1 MAGGSGCTTSRRS
14 TARRS
19 STSSRSST
27 RASASRLLSRLL
39 AGSDRLVARGSCGDG
54 PLRDLHAHVRG
65 RLARG
70 LDVAAGCLGAHLLEL
85 GFVARRELRRAVDAR
100 LARRNGLLP
109 ANRAAWRRRGGARG
123 AGGGGRGAR
132 GGGTRTA
139 RAARLLAAAS
149 AAGDHEKGREEY
161 GELQIGTSPQVAV
174 LPGF

>member
-1 MAGGSGCTTSRRS
+1 MIRRPPRS
-14 TARRS
+14 TLFPYTTLFRS
-19 STSSRSST
+19 
-27 RASASRLLSRLL
+27 L
-39 AGSDRLVARGSCGDG
+39 AGSDRLVARGSGGDG

-85 GFVARRELRRAVDAR
+85 GLVARRELRRAVDAR

-109 ANRAAWRRRGGARG
+109 AGRAAWRRRGGARG
-123 AGGGGRGAR
+123 AGGGGGRGAR

-149 AAGDHEKGREEY
+149 AARDPEQGREEY
-161 GELQIGTSPQVAV
+161 GE
-174 LPGF
+174 